1 MNEELKTESTI
12 DRPEILLNPTGKF
25 IVHGRSLPEDAFSFY
40 QPILEWLSNYA
51 KSPASETILTI
62 NLEYFNT
69 ASAKQIYK
77 IISIITEIGKKFK
90 AVINWHYDEGDR
102 DMLASGERF
111 SKLSGFP
118 FKFEQNIKK

>member
-1 MNEELKTESTI
+1 MNEELIAESTI
-12 DRPEILLNPTGKF
+12 DRPAILFNLAGNLSLN
-25 IVHGRSLPEDAFSFY
+25 GRSLPEDAFSFY
-40 QPILEWLSNYA
+40 QPVLEWLTNYA
-51 KSPASETILTI
+51 KSPASETTLTI

-77 IISIITEIGKKFK
+77 IISIISEIGKKCN

-118 FKFEQNIKK
+118 FKFEQNSKK